1 MNKIKLNNRIIGDNE
16 PCFIIAE
23 IGINHNGS
31 IDIAKDLI
39 DVAASAKA
47 DAVKFQ
53 TFKAEN
59 LLSNEIC
66 IPNNVKS
73 LDSYIEIVKQ
83 QELPYD
89 CYTELVKYAKSK
101 NLFFISSPFDFEAVE
116 ILFNSRID
124 VFKIA
129 SHNINNIP
137 LLRKIALTKLP
148 VIISTGMSTLD
159 EIGKAIWEITLD
171 SNFQIGLLHCIS
183 SYPPKTNQINLRAM
197 ENLRVHFGYPVG
209 FSDHSIGIDIAAMA
223 VISGAKILE
232 KHITLDNS
240 MVGPDHEIS
249 ANPEEFKLLVEKIR
263 KFEIVYGDGIKE
275 VMECE
280 ESMRK
285 TLRLSIVASRD
296 IEAGGELTD
305 NNLCVKRPA
314 TGISPARYYNVL
326 GKRALKFIPR
336 NNVIHDVDIE

>member
-1 MNKIKLNNRIIGDNE
+1 MNQIKLNNRIIGDTE

-31 IDIAKDLI
+31 IDTAKDLI
-39 DVAASAKA
+39 DIAASAKV

-66 IPNNVKS
+66 IPSNVKS
-73 LDSYIEIVKQ
+73 LDSYLEIVKQ
-83 QELPYD
+83 QELPYN
-89 CYTELVKYAKSK
+89 CYKELVRYSKSK
-101 NLFFISSPFDFEAVE
+101 NLFFISSPFDFEAVD
-116 ILFNSRID
+116 ILVDSGID

-137 LLRKIALTKLP
+137 LLRKIASTKFP
-148 VIISTGMSTLD
+148 VIISTGMSTID
-159 EIGKAIWEITLD
+159 EIGKAIWEITSD

-183 SYPPKTNQINLRAM
+183 SYPPKMNQINLRAIK
-197 ENLRVHFGYPVG
+197 NLKIHFGYPVG
-209 FSDHSIGIDIAAMA
+209 FSDHSVGIDIASMA

-232 KHITLDNS
+232 KHITLDKS
-240 MVGPDHEIS
+240 MAGPDHEIS
-249 ANPEEFKLLVEKIR
+249 ANPEELKLLIERIR
-263 KFEIVYGDGIKE
+263 EFEIAYGDGIKE

-280 ESMRK
+280 QNMRK
-285 TLRLSIVASRD
+285 TLRLSLVASRN
-296 IEAGGELTD
+296 IEADEVLTD

-314 TGISPARYYNVL
+314 TGISPAMYYSVL
-326 GKRALKFIPR
+326 GRRTKKFIAR
-336 NNVIHDVDIE
+336 NNVIHDEDIK